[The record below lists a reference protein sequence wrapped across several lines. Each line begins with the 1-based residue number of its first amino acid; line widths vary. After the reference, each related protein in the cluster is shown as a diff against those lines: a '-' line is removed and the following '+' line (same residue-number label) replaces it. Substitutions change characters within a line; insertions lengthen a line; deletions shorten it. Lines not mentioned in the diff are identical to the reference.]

1 MKLTQS
7 RCLLATSL
15 LLASFASQA
24 GNQSYQMVLMT
35 EDKATP
41 TAHSKTEPAVSAVTT
56 DPYVRQ
62 TRLCVA
68 YSQQGKTA
76 RATRACHQ
84 AVMLVRQAGDRPV
97 GMQRQL
103 RSYAYSN
110 RGVAK
115 ALSGDHIG
123 ALADFQRAQLI
134 DANAVS
140 QQNLGKLVI
149 ALHSD
154 APLLAASLADDNTD

>member
-35 EDKATP
+35 ENTAEAKA
-41 TAHSKTEPAVSAVTT
+41 PAATT

-68 YSQQGKTA
+68 YSKQGQSAQAK
-76 RATRACHQ
+76 RACHQ
-84 AVMLVRQAGDRPV
+84 AVMLVRQAGEGPV

-115 ALSGDHIG
+115 VLSGDNIG
-123 ALADFQRAQLI
+123 ALADFQRAHRI
-134 DANAVS
+134 NANAVS
-140 QQNLGKLVI
+140 QHNLGKLTSSLNTGT
-149 ALHSD
+149 A
-154 APLLAASLADDNTD
+154 LLAANPLESDTD

>member
-1 MKLTQS
+1 MKLIQS

-24 GNQSYQMVLMT
+24 GGQSYQMVLMT
-35 EDKATP
+35 ENTAT
-41 TAHSKTEPAVSAVTT
+41 AQSKTQPAASAATT
-56 DPYVRQ
+56 DPYIRQ

-68 YSQQGKTA
+68 YSQQGQTA
-76 RATRACHQ
+76 EAMRACHQ

-115 ALSGDHIG
+115 ALSGDHLG
-123 ALADFQRAQLI
+123 ALTDFQRAYLI
-134 DANAVS
+134 NANAVS
-140 QQNLGKLVI
+140 QHNLGKLVK

-154 APLLAASLADDNTD
+154 APLLAASLADSNND